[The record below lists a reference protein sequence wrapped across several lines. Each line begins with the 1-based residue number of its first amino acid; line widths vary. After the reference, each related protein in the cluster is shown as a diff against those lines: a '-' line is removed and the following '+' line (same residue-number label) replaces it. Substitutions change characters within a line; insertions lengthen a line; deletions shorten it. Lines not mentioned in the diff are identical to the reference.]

1 MSQFIAKVDVD
12 KYTISFHREGSVW
25 VSDVVAGVR
34 GTRMLQY
41 MLYDPFDC
49 MSRMSIDVLIPFD
62 AYIKYEWLKVCP
74 HMKYAY
80 EKCGDVVTADKM
92 AMIAYVNKYPFLEPL
107 LNNPH
112 NKKYAYFSFMWH
124 QTYDSPDKYELRP
137 AMLKQVIRNFHD
149 PSIDIHPFIPLSKA
163 HEPQYRWAL
172 SLVDDYGM
180 DDWTLTEIGNG
191 WFTEKDMNYV
201 IKLHD
206 RAPDEFMLGEI
217 WDVLES
223 YLSYRRM
230 IKDAI
235 YEDLLPRTVRDDPY
249 WIYPSPA
256 AYTTRRNRIAGIL
269 NDFQDGRESHAE
281 FDMHMD
287 RYKNYPVDVTVD
299 GFRFYTTTSRE
310 DWIEHSDAL
319 KQCCYRLKYYSH
331 ANSILTFVEKDG
343 IPYGTID
350 YSLDEHQVIQAR
362 VDQTDYSKSDMP
374 ADVVKLFRK
383 HVMSK
388 LENK

>member
-12 KYTISFHREGSVW
+12 AYTFVFHREGNVHVEIQGNLNEYGLCS
-25 VSDVVAGVR
+25 A
-34 GTRMLQY
+34 
-41 MLYDPFDC
+41 LYDPYDGNT
-49 MSRMSIDVLIPFD
+49 LISHDTMVPFD
-62 AYIKYEWLKVCP
+62 NYIKYIWLKVFP

-80 EKCGDVVTADKM
+80 EKCGDAVTADKL
-92 AMIAYVNKYPFLEPL
+92 AMITIVNKYPFLEPL

-112 NKKYAYFSFMWH
+112 NKKYLYFDFMWH
-124 QTYDSPDKYELRP
+124 QTYDDPDKYERRP

-163 HEPQYRWAL
+163 HEPQYRWVL
-172 SLVDDYGM
+172 SLVNDYGM
-180 DDWTLTEIGNG
+180 DECILSEIGNG

-206 RAPDEFMLGEI
+206 KASDEFMLGEI

-235 YEDLLPRTVRDDPY
+235 HEDLLPRTVLDDPY
-249 WIYPSPA
+249 WVYPSPA
-256 AYTTRRNRIAGIL
+256 SYTARRGRIAGIL
-269 NDFQDGRESHAE
+269 NDFYDGQESHAE
-281 FDMHMD
+281 FDMHME
-287 RYKNYPVDVTVD
+287 RYKEYHIDVTVD

-331 ANSILTFVEKDG
+331 TSSILTFVEKDG
-343 IPYGTID
+343 VPYGTID
-350 YSLDEHQVIQAR
+350 YSLNEHQVIQAR

-374 ADVVKLFRK
+374 ADVLKLFRK
-383 HVMSK
+383 HVVCM

>member
-1 MSQFIAKVDVD
+1 MSIYIAR
-12 KYTISFHREGSVW
+12 KYVGAYTFVFHREGTLHVEIQGNPNAYGLCS
-25 VSDVVAGVR
+25 A
-34 GTRMLQY
+34 
-41 MLYDPFDC
+41 LYDTYDGNTLISHDTVVPFD
-49 MSRMSIDVLIPFD
+49 D
-62 AYIKYEWLKVCP
+62 YIKYTWLKVFP

-80 EKCGDVVTADKM
+80 EKCGDTVTADKL
-92 AMIAYVNKYPFLEPL
+92 AMITIVNKYPFLEPL

-112 NKKYAYFSFMWH
+112 NKKYLYFDFMWH
-124 QTYDSPDKYELRP
+124 QTYDDPGKYENDP

-163 HEPQYRWAL
+163 HEPQYRWVL
-172 SLVDDYGM
+172 SLVNEYGM
-180 DDWTLTEIGNG
+180 DESILSDLGNG
-191 WFTEKDMNYV
+191 WFTEKDMNYI
-201 IKLHD
+201 IKLHTK
-206 RAPDEFMLGEI
+206 APSELGLVEQG
-217 WDVLES
+217 DALDS
-223 YLSYRRM
+223 YVSYRRM

-235 YEDLLPRTVRDDPY
+235 HEDLIPRTVRDDPY

-256 AYTTRRNRIAGIL
+256 SYLARWNRITGIL
-269 NDFQDGRESHAE
+269 NDFHRGQESHNE
-281 FDMHMD
+281 FDMHME

-331 ANSILTFVEKDG
+331 TSSILTFVEKDG

-350 YSLDEHQVIQAR
+350 YSLNEHQVIQAR
-362 VDQTDYSKSDMP
+362 IDQTDYSKSNMP
-374 ADVVKLFRK
+374 ADVLKLFRK
-383 HVMSK
+383 HVMGM

>member
-25 VSDVVAGVR
+25 VKAKGVR

-41 MLYDPFDC
+41 MLYDPCDC
-49 MSRMSIDVLIPFD
+49 TSRMSVDVLIPFN

-112 NKKYAYFSFMWH
+112 NKKYAYFSFMWNC
-124 QTYDSPDKYELRP
+124 TRDSIAKYECDP

-180 DDWTLTEIGNG
+180 DDWTLNEIASG

-201 IKLHD
+201 IKLNDKASDGH
-206 RAPDEFMLGEI
+206 MLGEI
-217 WDVLES
+217 WDMLES

-235 YEDLLPRTVRDDPY
+235 HEDLLPRTVLDDPY

-256 AYTTRRNRIAGIL
+256 SYPTRRNRIADIL
-269 NDFQDGRESHAE
+269 NNFHDGQENHAE

-287 RYKNYPVDVTVD
+287 RYKNYPVDITVD

-310 DWIEHSDAL
+310 TWIKHSDAL
-319 KQCCYRLKYYSH
+319 RQCCYRLKYYSH
-331 ANSILTFVEKDG
+331 INSILTFVEKDG
-343 IPYGTID
+343 VPYGTID
-350 YSLDEHQVIQAR
+350 YSLNEHQVIQAR
-362 VDQTDYSKSDMP
+362 IDQTDYSKSSMP
-374 ADVVKLFRK
+374 ADVVKLFMK
-383 HVMSK
+383 HVVHM

>member
-1 MSQFIAKVDVD
+1 MSQFIAKIDVD

-25 VSDVVAGVR
+25 VKAKGVR
-34 GTRMLQY
+34 GVRMLQY
-41 MLYDPFDC
+41 MLYDPYDGV
-49 MSRMSIDVLIPFD
+49 SRISVDVLIPFND
-62 AYIKYEWLKVCP
+62 YIKYEWLKVCP

-124 QTYDSPDKYELRP
+124 QTYDSPGKYENNP

-180 DDWTLTEIGNG
+180 DDWTLSEIWNG
-191 WFTEKDMNYV
+191 WFTEKDMKYV

-206 RAPDEFMLGEI
+206 KASNERMLGEI
-217 WDVLES
+217 WDILES
-223 YLSYRRM
+223 YLSYRKM
-230 IKDAI
+230 IEDAI
-235 YEDLLPRTVRDDPY
+235 HEDLLPYTVRYDPY
-249 WIYPSPA
+249 WVYPSPA
-256 AYTTRRNRIAGIL
+256 SYLTRRNRIADIL
-269 NDFQDGRESHAE
+269 NAFHDGQERHAE

-287 RYKNYPVDVTVD
+287 RYKNYPVDITV
-299 GFRFYTTTSRE
+299 GEFRFYTTTSRE
-310 DWIEHSDAL
+310 TWIKHSDAL

-331 ANSILTFVEKDG
+331 DNSILTFVEKDG
-343 IPYGTID
+343 VPYGTID
-350 YSLDEHQVIQAR
+350 YSLEEHRVLQAR
-362 VDQTDYSKSDMP
+362 IDQTDYSKSDMP
-374 ADVVKLFRK
+374 SGVVKLFMK
-383 HVMSK
+383 HVICV

>member
-1 MSQFIAKVDVD
+1 MSQFIAKIDVD

-25 VSDVVAGVR
+25 VKAKGVR

-41 MLYDPFDC
+41 MLYDPCDC
-49 MSRMSIDVLIPFD
+49 VSRMSVDVLIPFD

-80 EKCGDVVTADKM
+80 DKCGDVVTADKM
-92 AMIAYVNKYPFLEPL
+92 AMIAWCNKHPYLEPL

-112 NKKYAYFSFMWH
+112 NKKYAYFSFMWNC
-124 QTYDSPDKYELRP
+124 TSDSAAKYERDP

-172 SLVDDYGM
+172 SLIDDYGM
-180 DDWTLTEIGNG
+180 DDWTLSEIWDG

-206 RAPDEFMLGEI
+206 KAPDEFILGEI

-235 YEDLLPRTVRDDPY
+235 HEDLIPRTVRDDPY

-269 NDFQDGRESHAE
+269 NDFQDGQESHTE

-287 RYKNYPVDVTVD
+287 RYKNYSVDITV
-299 GFRFYTTTSRE
+299 GEFRFYTTTSRE
-310 DWIEHSDAL
+310 TWIKHSDAL

-331 ANSILTFVEKDG
+331 TSSILIFVEKDG

-350 YSLDEHQVIQAR
+350 YSLNEHQVIQAR

-374 ADVVKLFRK
+374 ADVLKLFRK
-383 HVMSK
+383 HVVCM

>member
-25 VSDVVAGVR
+25 VKAKGVR

-41 MLYDPFDC
+41 MLYDPCDC
-49 MSRMSIDVLIPFD
+49 TSRMDVDVLIPFD
-62 AYIKYEWLKVCP
+62 AYIKYEWLRVCP

-112 NKKYAYFSFMWH
+112 NKKYAYFSFMWNC
-124 QTYDSPDKYELRP
+124 TRDSVAKYECDP

-163 HEPQYRWAL
+163 HEPQYRWVL
-172 SLVDDYGM
+172 SLVNDYGM
-180 DDWTLTEIGNG
+180 DDWTLIEIASG

-201 IKLHD
+201 IKLHAKASD
-206 RAPDEFMLGEI
+206 GSMLGEI
-217 WDVLES
+217 WDTLET

-235 YEDLLPRTVRDDPY
+235 HEDLLPRTVLDDPY
-249 WIYPSPA
+249 WIYPSPSSFPA
-256 AYTTRRNRIAGIL
+256 RRRRIAGIL
-269 NDFQDGRESHAE
+269 NDFHDGQESHAA

-299 GFRFYTTTSRE
+299 GLRFYTTTSRE

-331 ANSILTFVEKDG
+331 TNSILTFVEKDG

-350 YSLDEHQVIQAR
+350 YSLNEHQVVQAR
-362 VDQTDYSKSDMP
+362 IDQSDYSKSDMP
-374 ADVVKLFRK
+374 ADVLKLFRK
-383 HVMSK
+383 HVMSM

>member
-1 MSQFIAKVDVD
+1 MSQCISNVVVD

-25 VSDVVAGVR
+25 VKAKGVR
-34 GTRMLQY
+34 GERMVQY
-41 MLYDPFDC
+41 MLYDPYDGE
-49 MSRMSIDVLIPFD
+49 SRMDGDVMIPFSD
-62 AYIKYEWLKVCP
+62 YVKYEWLKVCP
-74 HMKYAY
+74 HMEYAY
-80 EKCGDVVTADKM
+80 KKCGDAVTADKM
-92 AMIAYVNKYPFLEPL
+92 SMIVYVNKYPFLEPL

-112 NKKYAYFSFMWH
+112 NKKYLYFSHMWH
-124 QTYDSPDKYELRP
+124 CTDDGLFKYENDP

-172 SLVDDYGM
+172 SLVNEYGM
-180 DDWTLTEIGNG
+180 DEGILSELANG

-206 RAPDEFMLGEI
+206 KAPDEFILGEI

-235 YEDLLPRTVRDDPY
+235 HEGLMPRTVRDDPY

-256 AYTTRRNRIAGIL
+256 SYTTRRRRVAGIL
-269 NDFQDGRESHAE
+269 HDFYYVQESHEE
-281 FDMHMD
+281 FDSHME
-287 RYKNYPVDVTVD
+287 RYKKYSVDITVD

-331 ANSILTFVEKDG
+331 ISSILTFVEKDG

-350 YSLDEHQVIQAR
+350 YSLNEHQVIQAR

-374 ADVVKLFRK
+374 ADVLKLFRK
-383 HVMSK
+383 HVVCM

>member
-34 GTRMLQY
+34 GTRMLQH
-41 MLYDPFDC
+41 MMYDPYDGV
-49 MSRMSIDVLIPFD
+49 SRMDGDVMIPFSD
-62 AYIKYEWLKVCP
+62 YVKCEWLKVCP

-80 EKCGDVVTADKM
+80 DKCGDVVTADKM

-112 NKKYAYFSFMWH
+112 NKKYAYFSHMWLH
-124 QTYDSPDKYELRP
+124 TYDSLFKYENDP

-149 PSIDIHPFIPLSKA
+149 PSIDINPFIPLSKA
-163 HEPQYRWAL
+163 HEPQYRWVL
-172 SLVDDYGM
+172 SLVGDYGM
-180 DDWTLTEIGNG
+180 DEGILSEIGNG

-201 IKLHD
+201 IKLHAK
-206 RAPDEFMLGEI
+206 APNELGLVEI
-217 WDVLES
+217 WDTLES

-235 YEDLLPRTVRDDPY
+235 HEDLLPRNVLDDPY
-249 WIYPSPA
+249 WVYPSPA
-256 AYTTRRNRIAGIL
+256 SYLVRWNRTTDIL
-269 NDFQDGRESHAE
+269 NNFHDGQENHAE
-281 FDMHMD
+281 FDMHME
-287 RYKNYPVDVTVD
+287 RYKKYPVDVTVD

-310 DWIEHSDAL
+310 TWIKHSDAL
-319 KQCCYRLKYYSH
+319 RQCCYRLKYYSH
-331 ANSILTFVEKDG
+331 TNSILTFVEKDG
-343 IPYGTID
+343 VPYGTID
-350 YSLDEHQVIQAR
+350 YSLEEHCVLQAR
-362 VDQTDYSKSDMP
+362 IDQTDYSKSDMP
-374 ADVVKLFRK
+374 SAVVKLFMK
-383 HVMSK
+383 HVICM